1 MLWKWLL
8 RISNGFGPSKT
19 DLITKIRPHFTI
31 KLFEDEEWKWPYF
44 LDSVIFWWW
53 KCCFNCL
60 KIGPTLGPEGARDW
74 NQMRWDQVSGTHF
87 GHIYPLFNPFWNLKK
102 LTPPIVQYHVL
113 VAPEVGDQSMF
124 FQGESYH
131 PVGTL
136 PKATAKLK
144 KVKWRVFFNTQVS
157 LMIFLV

>member
-44 LDSVIFWWW
+44 LDLVIFWWW

-102 LTPPIVQYHVL
+102 LTPP
-113 VAPEVGDQSMF
+113 SR
-124 FQGESYH
+124 
-131 PVGTL
+131 TL
-136 PKATAKLK
+136 THSNNPSLK
-144 KVKWRVFFNTQVS
+144 KES
-157 LMIFLV
+157 LCTCFAVCIFARIGFTFAKCDGTYYF